1 MSVSYDSTLVL
12 QRVSF
17 AVGEG
22 DIVAVL
28 GPSGCGKTTLLKA
41 ILGLVPH
48 EGKIEMSNGSVG
60 YMPQRDTLFDWM
72 NVVDNAALPLRL
84 KGTKKSEAR
93 GKALHHLE
101 RVGLSDWAFERVYHL
116 SGGMRQRLAL
126 ARALVS
132 NSKLLLMDE
141 PFASVDAQT
150 RRRLQLYFS
159 QFLHVEGITT
169 LLVTHSVE
177 EAVFLSDEVVL
188 LSSRP
193 ARVRATF
200 KVELPKPRTL
210 HVFRDPQYQTMVEE
224 ILRQVLAF
232 GT

>member
-1 MSVSYDSTLVL
+1 VDE
-12 QRVSF
+12 
-17 AVGEG
+17 GE
-22 DIVAVL
+22 IVAVL
-28 GPSGCGKTTLLKA
+28 GPSGCGKTTLLRA

-48 EGKIEMSNGSVG
+48 EGKIEISNGSVG
-60 YMPQRDTLFDWM
+60 YMPQKDTLFDWM
-72 NVVDNAALPLRL
+72 NAVDNAALPLRL
-84 KGTKKSEAR
+84 RGTKKNEAR
-93 GKALHHLE
+93 RKALHYLE
-101 RVGLSDWAFERVYHL
+101 KVGLKDWAFEPVYHL

-150 RRRLQLYFS
+150 RRSLQLYFS

-193 ARVRATF
+193 ACVRATF
-200 KVELPKPRTL
+200 KVELPKPRDL
-210 HVFRDPQYQTMVEE
+210 NIFHDSRYQALVEE
-224 ILRQVLAF
+224 ILRQVLAL
-232 GT
+232 